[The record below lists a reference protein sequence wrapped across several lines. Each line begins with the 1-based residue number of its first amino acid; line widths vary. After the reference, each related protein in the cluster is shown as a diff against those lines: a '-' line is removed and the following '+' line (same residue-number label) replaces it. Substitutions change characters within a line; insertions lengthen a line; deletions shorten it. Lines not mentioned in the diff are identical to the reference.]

1 MEDADVP
8 RILEEAKKRGLE
20 IAHGMPTYMLSRNT
34 VIPSRE
40 PAMARWR
47 ERLFIFLNGNALRPT
62 QFFRIPPNQVVEIGR
77 QVSL

>member
-1 MEDADVP
+1 
-8 RILEEAKKRGLE
+8 
-20 IAHGMPTYMLSRNT
+20 MLSRNT